1 MATHESSV
9 NFRNLIRDL
18 ADMYPFDISEVIVV
32 ELIANSLDAKATT
45 ICISYNPLEKVLV
58 VEDNGYGMSSSQ
70 FDEYHDFAAGLKAR
84 GAGIGFAGLGAKV
97 SFNIADRVI
106 TETKSKSCS
115 LGSNWY
121 LHSNRK
127 LLWEEINPDNLR
139 RNGTRVEVHF
149 KKDTNS
155 SFKNTDDLINLL
167 QKHYLPLLDPKFLD
181 LYETMSLYSKNIRFL
196 VNESIVEP
204 GLIKEKFSLDRV
216 REFYPT
222 RRNKTFGYGILGLAE
237 SEYPVAP
244 DVCGVLLCTY
254 GKVIKADLFNQFP
267 GNLGPQIFGMVE
279 IPELVKFLTTSKTDF
294 MRKGKYKQF
303 EQLYNPIRQEFKEW
317 LGSIGVETTEIM
329 GSNEALELE
338 KELKKISEEVPE
350 ISEFFGFW
358 TKKNVFKENDRGA
371 IPSSMHEGVDLT
383 LPIGTGDRGD
393 GMGPLD
399 VGNEPGQVSI
409 EDKEGKNRATPIGRK
424 ARRGPK
430 IAFVEAPERTELSW
444 VEGNNVV
451 VNSGHPSYCKIQSN
465 AKARRLH
472 SLFAVASAIQ
482 RFLGVESEKPDFM
495 FVDRLMVA
503 WGQK

>member
-1 MATHESSV
+1 MALHESSV

-18 ADMYPFDISEVIVV
+18 ADMYPFDITEVVVV

-45 ICISYNPLEKVLV
+45 ISISYNPQEKVLV
-58 VEDNGYGMSSSQ
+58 VEDNGQGMSSSQ

-84 GAGIGFAGLGAKV
+84 GTGIGFAGLGAKV

-106 TETKSKSCS
+106 TETRSESLS

-127 LLWEEINPDNLR
+127 LLWENINPDNLR
-139 RNGTRVEVHF
+139 KNGTRVEVHF
-149 KKDTNS
+149 KNDTNS
-155 SFKNTDDLINLL
+155 SFESTDDLIKLL
-167 QKHYLPLLDPKFLD
+167 QKHYLPLLDLNFLD
-181 LYETMSLYSKNIRFL
+181 IYETMDLYSKNIRFV
-196 VNESIVEP
+196 VNDSIVEP
-204 GLIKEKFSLDRV
+204 GLNKEKYSLDRI
-216 REFYPT
+216 REFYPK
-222 RRNKTFGYGILGLAE
+222 RRNKIFGYGILGVAE
-237 SEYPVAP
+237 SEYQVAP

-254 GKVIKADLFNQFP
+254 GKVIKIDLFNQFP

-279 IPELVKFLTTSKTDF
+279 IPELVNFLTTSKTDF

-303 EQLYNPIRQEFKEW
+303 EQLYNPIRQEFKDW
-317 LGSIGVETTEIM
+317 LGSIGVEDAEIM

-358 TKKNVFKENDRGA
+358 TKKSVLKENDKGTTT
-371 IPSSMHEGVDLT
+371 SSMQEGVEYTFPL
-383 LPIGTGDRGD
+383 GNGERGD
-393 GMGPLD
+393 GIGPLD
-399 VGNEPGQVSI
+399 EGNEPGQVSI
-409 EDKEGKNRATPIGRK
+409 EDKEGKKRATPIGRK
-424 ARRGPK
+424 AKRGPK
-430 IAFVEAPERTELSW
+430 IAFVDAPDRTELAW

-451 VNSGHPSYCKIQSN
+451 VNSGHPSYFKIRSN
-465 AKARRLH
+465 TKARRLH

-495 FVDRLMVA
+495 FIDRLMAA